1 MAKLTSKASRIRTHV
16 RVRRKVKGTTE
27 RPRLA
32 VNFSGNH
39 IRAQV
44 IDDVAGKTLV
54 SAFTTEKSL
63 STPSSARTSRAPR
76 KSASSSPNAPRPRT
90 SRRSSSIAA
99 VSPITEK
106 SKPWPTPLARP
117 GCNFNYHVLCPTKSL
132 KRKSSKKP
140 CPQRPGRDRAARRA
154 CCRRG
159 GSGCRSGSSR
169 RADQRRGGDHRG
181 GPRGRGG
188 QGGRG
193 RGRGPGGNRGPRG
206 GRDENKSDLLE
217 KVVFI
222 NRCAKVVKGGRRFS
236 FSALLV
242 VGDRK
247 GKVGVGFGKANE
259 VTEAIR
265 KATDAARKHLEPVSL
280 RGPTI
285 PHEVMGQFGGGR
297 VLLRPASPGTGL
309 IAGGGVRAVV
319 EAAGIKDL
327 LAKSLGSGN
336 PANVVKAT
344 LDALK
349 QLRLKET
356 IFQLRGKTVKA
367 AALPAAPRK
376 KPKTDAPEAAKARQ
390 RQGQGQSR
398 KPQGRKSRRVRS
410 GSRFLTK

>member
-1 MAKLTSKASRIRTHV
+1 MSPKPDPIIEEKLAEEAAVIDPV
-16 RVRRKVKGTTE
+16 IEAPEVAAVIPAAPGAPGTE
-27 RPRLA
+27 R
-32 VNFSGNH
+32 G
-39 IRAQV
+39 
-44 IDDVAGKTLV
+44 G
-54 SAFTTEKSL
+54 E
-63 STPSSARTSRAPR
+63 
-76 KSASSSPNAPRPRT
+76 
-90 SRRSSSIAA
+90 
-99 VSPITEK
+99 
-106 SKPWPTPLARP
+106 
-117 GCNFNYHVLCPTKSL
+117 
-132 KRKSSKKP
+132 
-140 CPQRPGRDRAARRA
+140 
-154 CCRRG
+154 RRG
-159 GSGCRSGSSR
+159 G
-169 RADQRRGGDHRG
+169 RGG
-181 GPRGRGG
+181 GG

-193 RGRGPGGNRGPRG
+193 RGRGPGGNRGPR
-206 GRDENKSDLLE
+206 RDENKSDLLE

-297 VLLRPASPGTGL
+297 VFLRPASPGTGL

-349 QLRLKET
+349 QLRPKEA
-356 IFQLRGKTVKA
+356 IFQLRGKTIKTPPPVVA
-367 AALPAAPRK
+367 ATDETKTESAEPAGPAK
-376 KPKTDAPEAAKARQ
+376 GGKGKGAKSEKAAKAEKTDE
-390 RQGQGQSR
+390 SN
-398 KPQGRKSRRVRS
+398 PALAS
-410 GSRFLTK
+410 

>member
-1 MAKLTSKASRIRTHV
+1 MSEAIIEKKITDETVVPHAPVEAALPDVPPAAGAATPAVAAPAAPATD
-16 RVRRKVKGTTE
+16 
-27 RPRLA
+27 RPA
-32 VNFSGNH
+32 
-39 IRAQV
+39 
-44 IDDVAGKTLV
+44 
-54 SAFTTEKSL
+54 
-63 STPSSARTSRAPR
+63 
-76 KSASSSPNAPRPRT
+76 
-90 SRRSSSIAA
+90 
-99 VSPITEK
+99 
-106 SKPWPTPLARP
+106 
-117 GCNFNYHVLCPTKSL
+117 
-132 KRKSSKKP
+132 
-140 CPQRPGRDRAARRA
+140 
-154 CCRRG
+154 
-159 GSGCRSGSSR
+159 
-169 RADQRRGGDHRG
+169 GDHRG
-181 GPRGRGG
+181 GPGGGRGG
-188 QGGRG
+188 MGGRGGG
-193 RGRGPGGNRGPRG
+193 RGRGPGGNRGPR
-206 GRDENKSDLLE
+206 RDENKSDLLE

-349 QLRLKET
+349 QLRLKEN
-356 IFQLRGKTVKA
+356 IFQLRGKTIKVAAPADATAKEESKSEASAETAKGGKPKAKGAKAEKPAPEKA
-367 AALPAAPRK
+367 APEKAGESDPALA
-376 KPKTDAPEAAKARQ
+376 
-390 RQGQGQSR
+390 S
-398 KPQGRKSRRVRS
+398 
-410 GSRFLTK
+410 

>member
-1 MAKLTSKASRIRTHV
+1 MSPKPDAIIEKKIAEET
-16 RVRRKVKGTTE
+16 
-27 RPRLA
+27 
-32 VNFSGNH
+32 
-39 IRAQV
+39 V
-44 IDDVAGKTLV
+44 IPD
-54 SAFTTEKSL
+54 
-63 STPSSARTSRAPR
+63 APVETIL
-76 KSASSSPNAPRPRT
+76 PDAPE
-90 SRRSSSIAA
+90 IAA
-99 VSPITEK
+99 VVP
-106 SKPWPTPLARP
+106 AVP
-117 GCNFNYHVLCPTKSL
+117 G
-132 KRKSSKKP
+132 
-140 CPQRPGRDRAARRA
+140 AE
-154 CCRRG
+154 
-159 GSGCRSGSSR
+159 
-169 RADQRRGGDHRG
+169 RGGDHRG
-181 GPRGRGG
+181 GPRGGGGG

-193 RGRGPGGNRGPRG
+193 RGRGPGGNRGPR
-206 GRDENKSDLLE
+206 RDENKSDLLE

-297 VLLRPASPGTGL
+297 VFLRPASPGTGL

-349 QLRLKET
+349 QLRPKET
-356 IFQLRGKTVKA
+356 IFQLRGKTIKTATPAETA
-367 AALPAAPRK
+367 AQEA
-376 KPKTDAPEAAKARQ
+376 KTEAAKV
-390 RQGQGQSR
+390 GKG
-398 KPQGRKSRRVRS
+398 KGKKSEKAAPEKAASEKAAKVEKADES
-410 GSRFLTK
+410 DPALAS

>member
-1 MAKLTSKASRIRTHV
+1 MSMSPKPDPIIEQKLAEE
-16 RVRRKVKGTTE
+16 TTAAE
-27 RPRLA
+27 P
-32 VNFSGNH
+32 VTE
-39 IRAQV
+39 
-44 IDDVAGKTLV
+44 VA
-54 SAFTTEKSL
+54 A
-63 STPSSARTSRAPR
+63 A
-76 KSASSSPNAPRPRT
+76 
-90 SRRSSSIAA
+90 AA
-99 VSPITEK
+99 VPEVAAVAPAPATG
-106 SKPWPTPLARP
+106 TGGDRP
-117 GCNFNYHVLCPTKSL
+117 
-132 KRKSSKKP
+132 
-140 CPQRPGRDRAARRA
+140 
-154 CCRRG
+154 
-159 GSGCRSGSSR
+159 
-169 RADQRRGGDHRG
+169 DHRG
-181 GPRGRGG
+181 GPRGGG
-188 QGGRG
+188 GGRG

-206 GRDENKSDLLE
+206 GRNDEPKSDLLE

-280 RGPTI
+280 KDNTI

-297 VLLRPASPGTGL
+297 VFLRPASPGTGL

-349 QLRLKET
+349 QLRPKET
-356 IFQLRGKTVKA
+356 IFRLRGKTIKTVAPA
-367 AALPAAPRK
+367 AAPVEQTKEASEAPK
-376 KPKTDAPEAAKARQ
+376 AKGKGKGAKVEKTDKPDKADPALA
-390 RQGQGQSR
+390 S
-398 KPQGRKSRRVRS
+398 
-410 GSRFLTK
+410 

>member
-1 MAKLTSKASRIRTHV
+1 MAV
-16 RVRRKVKGTTE
+16 
-27 RPRLA
+27 A
-32 VNFSGNH
+32 V
-39 IRAQV
+39 
-44 IDDVAGKTLV
+44 
-54 SAFTTEKSL
+54 
-63 STPSSARTSRAPR
+63 AP
-76 KSASSSPNAPRPRT
+76 AAIAAPRP
-90 SRRSSSIAA
+90 
-99 VSPITEK
+99 
-106 SKPWPTPLARP
+106 
-117 GCNFNYHVLCPTKSL
+117 
-132 KRKSSKKP
+132 
-140 CPQRPGRDRAARRA
+140 
-154 CCRRG
+154 
-159 GSGCRSGSSR
+159 
-169 RADQRRGGDHRG
+169 
-181 GPRGRGG
+181 
-188 QGGRG
+188 
-193 RGRGPGGNRGPRG
+193 
-206 GRDENKSDLLE
+206 RDENKSDLLE

-285 PHEVMGQFGGGR
+285 PHEVIGQFGGGR

-349 QLRLKET
+349 QLRLKEN
-356 IFQLRGKTVKA
+356 IF
-367 AALPAAPRK
+367 PAPRQ
-376 KPKTDAPEAAKARQ
+376 D
-390 RQGQGQSR
+390 RQGCLPPPLPR
-398 KPQGRKSRRVRS
+398 RQGRSRTRS
-410 GSRFLTK
+410 R

>member
-1 MAKLTSKASRIRTHV
+1 MPPNPEEINEKKIVEDPVVPASIVETAL
-16 RVRRKVKGTTE
+16 
-27 RPRLA
+27 PDA
-32 VNFSGNH
+32 P
-39 IRAQV
+39 AA
-44 IDDVAGKTLV
+44 DPVA
-54 SAFTTEKSL
+54 
-63 STPSSARTSRAPR
+63 AP
-76 KSASSSPNAPRPRT
+76 AAAP
-90 SRRSSSIAA
+90 AA
-99 VSPITEK
+99 
-106 SKPWPTPLARP
+106 
-117 GCNFNYHVLCPTKSL
+117 
-132 KRKSSKKP
+132 
-140 CPQRPGRDRAARRA
+140 
-154 CCRRG
+154 
-159 GSGCRSGSSR
+159 
-169 RADQRRGGDHRG
+169 RGGDQRG
-181 GPRGRGG
+181 GGMR
-188 QGGRG
+188 GRG
-193 RGRGPGGNRGPRG
+193 RGRGPGGNRGPRQP
-206 GRDENKSDLLE
+206 RDENKGDLLE

-297 VLLRPASPGTGL
+297 VFLRPASPGTGL

-349 QLRLKET
+349 QLRPKEA

-367 AALPAAPRK
+367 PAAPAAAVEETK
-376 KPKTDAPEAAKARQ
+376 SEAPDGGKPAKPKGKKAAPKAADESNPALA
-390 RQGQGQSR
+390 S
-398 KPQGRKSRRVRS
+398 
-410 GSRFLTK
+410 

>member
-1 MAKLTSKASRIRTHV
+1 MPDPIIEQKTAEETV
-16 RVRRKVKGTTE
+16 
-27 RPRLA
+27 LA
-32 VNFSGNH
+32 PVVSG
-39 IRAQV
+39 
-44 IDDVAGKTLV
+44 VAEV
-54 SAFTTEKSL
+54 APEVAPIVAA
-63 STPSSARTSRAPR
+63 TPGAP
-76 KSASSSPNAPRPRT
+76 APGSP
-90 SRRSSSIAA
+90 
-99 VSPITEK
+99 
-106 SKPWPTPLARP
+106 
-117 GCNFNYHVLCPTKSL
+117 
-132 KRKSSKKP
+132 
-140 CPQRPGRDRAARRA
+140 
-154 CCRRG
+154 G
-159 GSGCRSGSSR
+159 G
-169 RADQRRGGDHRG
+169 DRGGDHRG
-181 GPRGRGG
+181 GPRGGRGGG
-188 QGGRG
+188 QGG

-280 RGPTI
+280 KGPTI

-297 VLLRPASPGTGL
+297 VFLRPASPGTGL

-344 LDALK
+344 MDALK
-349 QLRLKET
+349 QLRPKEA
-356 IFQLRGKTVKA
+356 IFALRGKTIKT
-367 AALPAAPRK
+367 AAPAVEASAATEETK
-376 KPKTDAPEAAKARQ
+376 DGGAESAKAPKSKGKSAKAEKPGKTD
-390 RQGQGQSR
+390 
-398 KPQGRKSRRVRS
+398 KSDPALAS
-410 GSRFLTK
+410 

>member
-1 MAKLTSKASRIRTHV
+1 MSPKPDPIIEEKLAEEIAI
-16 RVRRKVKGTTE
+16 TE
-27 RPRLA
+27 PVIEAAA
-32 VNFSGNH
+32 VAPEGAAAAP
-39 IRAQV
+39 IA
-44 IDDVAGKTLV
+44 
-54 SAFTTEKSL
+54 
-63 STPSSARTSRAPR
+63 PAPR
-76 KSASSSPNAPRPRT
+76 
-90 SRRSSSIAA
+90 
-99 VSPITEK
+99 
-106 SKPWPTPLARP
+106 
-117 GCNFNYHVLCPTKSL
+117 G
-132 KRKSSKKP
+132 
-140 CPQRPGRDRAARRA
+140 
-154 CCRRG
+154 
-159 GSGCRSGSSR
+159 
-169 RADQRRGGDHRG
+169 DQRG
-181 GPRGRGG
+181 GPRGG
-188 QGGRG
+188 QGGRGGGG

-206 GRDENKSDLLE
+206 GRNDEPKSDLLE

-280 RGPTI
+280 RDNTI

-297 VLLRPASPGTGL
+297 VFLRPASPGTGL

-349 QLRLKET
+349 QLRPKET
-356 IFQLRGKTVKA
+356 IFQLRGKTIKT
-367 AALPAAPRK
+367 AAPAVAATESTK
-376 KPKTDAPEAAKARQ
+376 EASETPKSKGKGKGAKTEKTEKPDKGDPALA
-390 RQGQGQSR
+390 S
-398 KPQGRKSRRVRS
+398 
-410 GSRFLTK
+410 

>member
-1 MAKLTSKASRIRTHV
+1 MPPKPDPIIEEKIAEETV
-16 RVRRKVKGTTE
+16 
-27 RPRLA
+27 
-32 VNFSGNH
+32 
-39 IRAQV
+39 V
-44 IDDVAGKTLV
+44 IDPVIDVPEV
-54 SAFTTEKSL
+54 
-63 STPSSARTSRAPR
+63 
-76 KSASSSPNAPRPRT
+76 
-90 SRRSSSIAA
+90 AA
-99 VSPITEK
+99 VAPV
-106 SKPWPTPLARP
+106 AP
-117 GCNFNYHVLCPTKSL
+117 GA
-132 KRKSSKKP
+132 
-140 CPQRPGRDRAARRA
+140 PGAE
-154 CCRRG
+154 
-159 GSGCRSGSSR
+159 
-169 RADQRRGGDHRG
+169 RGGDHRG
-181 GPRGRGG
+181 GPRGGGGG

-193 RGRGPGGNRGPRG
+193 RGRGPGGNRGPR
-206 GRDENKSDLLE
+206 RDENKSDLLE

-222 NRCAKVVKGGRRFS
+222 NRCAKVVEGGRRFS

-297 VLLRPASPGTGL
+297 VFLRPASPGTGL

-349 QLRLKET
+349 QLRPKEA
-356 IFQLRGKTVKA
+356 IFQLRGKTIKTTAPADAVKDETKTTAAEPVKGGKGKGKGAKPDKA
-367 AALPAAPRK
+367 AKVDQAGESDPALA
-376 KPKTDAPEAAKARQ
+376 
-390 RQGQGQSR
+390 S
-398 KPQGRKSRRVRS
+398 
-410 GSRFLTK
+410 

>member
-1 MAKLTSKASRIRTHV
+1 MPPNPDAIIEKKPVEAPVIPGAVVETALPDAP
-16 RVRRKVKGTTE
+16 E
-27 RPRLA
+27 PLA
-32 VNFSGNH
+32 VAPVSP
-39 IRAQV
+39 
-44 IDDVAGKTLV
+44 VA
-54 SAFTTEKSL
+54 
-63 STPSSARTSRAPR
+63 PART
-76 KSASSSPNAPRPRT
+76 
-90 SRRSSSIAA
+90 
-99 VSPITEK
+99 
-106 SKPWPTPLARP
+106 
-117 GCNFNYHVLCPTKSL
+117 
-132 KRKSSKKP
+132 
-140 CPQRPGRDRAARRA
+140 
-154 CCRRG
+154 
-159 GSGCRSGSSR
+159 
-169 RADQRRGGDHRG
+169 GDNRG
-181 GPRGRGG
+181 GPRGGRGGG
-188 QGGRG
+188 QGG

-206 GRDENKSDLLE
+206 PRDENKSDLLE

-297 VLLRPASPGTGL
+297 VFLRPASPGTGL

-349 QLRLKET
+349 QLRPKEA
-356 IFQLRGKTVKA
+356 IFQLRGKTMKAPAPAAVATEEPKTETTEQPKGGKPKGKA
-367 AALPAAPRK
+367 A
-376 KPKTDAPEAAKARQ
+376 KPEKAAKVDPA
-390 RQGQGQSR
+390 GEADPALAS
-398 KPQGRKSRRVRS
+398 
-410 GSRFLTK
+410 

>member
-1 MAKLTSKASRIRTHV
+1 MPTQP
-16 RVRRKVKGTTE
+16 E
-27 RPRLA
+27 
-32 VNFSGNH
+32 
-39 IRAQV
+39 
-44 IDDVAGKTLV
+44 
-54 SAFTTEKSL
+54 E
-63 STPSSARTSRAPR
+63 
-76 KSASSSPNAPRPRT
+76 
-90 SRRSSSIAA
+90 
-99 VSPITEK
+99 ITEK
-106 SKPWPTPLARP
+106 KIVEDPVVPNAVVETAVIDAPVAPTA
-117 GCNFNYHVLCPTKSL
+117 GN
-132 KRKSSKKP
+132 
-140 CPQRPGRDRAARRA
+140 D
-154 CCRRG
+154 
-159 GSGCRSGSSR
+159 
-169 RADQRRGGDHRG
+169 RGGDQRG
-181 GPRGRGG
+181 PRGG

-193 RGRGPGGNRGPRG
+193 RGRGPGGIRGPRQP
-206 GRDENKSDLLE
+206 RDDKSSDLLE

-297 VLLRPASPGTGL
+297 VFLRPASPGTGL

-319 EAAGIKDL
+319 EAVGIKDL

-349 QLRLKET
+349 QLRPKET

-367 AALPAAPRK
+367 PAPAA
-376 KPKTDAPEAAKARQ
+376 DAATEAAKAEATETA
-390 RQGQGQSR
+390 
-398 KPQGRKSRRVRS
+398 KA
-410 GSRFLTK
+410 TKAKGKKKADKADDSNPALAS

>member
-1 MAKLTSKASRIRTHV
+1 MSPKPDEIIEKKIVEDTVVPASIVETALPDAPAAAAPAPAAPAAAAPA
-16 RVRRKVKGTTE
+16 E
-27 RPRLA
+27 
-32 VNFSGNH
+32 
-39 IRAQV
+39 
-44 IDDVAGKTLV
+44 
-54 SAFTTEKSL
+54 
-63 STPSSARTSRAPR
+63 RAPDQ
-76 KSASSSPNAPRPRT
+76 
-90 SRRSSSIAA
+90 RSD
-99 VSPITEK
+99 
-106 SKPWPTPLARP
+106 
-117 GCNFNYHVLCPTKSL
+117 F
-132 KRKSSKKP
+132 
-140 CPQRPGRDRAARRA
+140 
-154 CCRRG
+154 RG
-159 GSGCRSGSSR
+159 G
-169 RADQRRGGDHRG
+169 
-181 GPRGRGG
+181 GR
-188 QGGRG
+188 GGRG
-193 RGRGPGGNRGPRG
+193 RGRGQGGNRGPRQP
-206 GRDENKSDLLE
+206 RDDKSGDLLE

-349 QLRLKET
+349 QLRLKEN
-356 IFQLRGKTVKA
+356 IFQLRGKTIKA
-367 AALPAAPRK
+367 PVVADATKEETKTVTAEPAK
-376 KPKTDAPEAAKARQ
+376 GTKPKGK
-390 RQGQGQSR
+390 
-398 KPQGRKSRRVRS
+398 KKSEKSDDS
-410 GSRFLTK
+410 GPALAS